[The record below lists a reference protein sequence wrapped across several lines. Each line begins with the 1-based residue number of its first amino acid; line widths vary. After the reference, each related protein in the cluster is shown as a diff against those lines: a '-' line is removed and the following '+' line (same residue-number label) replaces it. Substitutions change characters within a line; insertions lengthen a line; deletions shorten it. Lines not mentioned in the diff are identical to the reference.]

1 MDFGFFGVGSKGLE
15 MRKMMQGASQKTIL
29 GNREVR
35 RHQNVQWQIGF
46 SKSINQ
52 NIEQQMY
59 VPLSLHLH
67 LSCQA
72 HPLLPPKPPPL
83 IKRDYKQE
91 ALGPYLVWRSECNQ
105 GVVCA
110 GGVGGISAVGGPL
123 RRRAP
128 TKRLLSQRVHH
139 VRAPASSVLDQATPE
154 NSHRVSTI

>member
-1 MDFGFFGVGSKGLE
+1 MRFGVFGILDFGFFGVGSKGLE

-72 HPLLPPKPPPL
+72 HPLLPPQTPSLNKTGL
-83 IKRDYKQE
+83 QT
-91 ALGPYLVWRSECNQ
+91 RSSWTIS
-105 GVVCA
+105 GVAVRMQPGCCVCRW
-110 GGVGGISAVGGPL
+110 G
-123 RRRAP
+123 RRHQCCRGTAETP
-128 TKRLLSQRVHH
+128 CTHK
-139 VRAPASSVLDQATPE
+139 APALSK
-154 NSHRVSTI
+154 STSRASPSKQRIGPGYT

>member
-1 MDFGFFGVGSKGLE
+1 

-91 ALGPYLVWRSECNQ
+91 ALGPYLVWRSECDQ

-110 GGVGGISAVGGPL
+110 GGHGQRHQCCRGTAETPCTHK
-123 RRRAP
+123 AP
-128 TKRLLSQRVHH
+128 ALSKSTSH
-139 VRAPASSVLDQATPE
+139 ASPASSVLDQATPE
-154 NSHRVSTI
+154 NSHRVSTT